1 MSTRGLNSAFT
12 ILVLLNFLS
21 TRHACAQQKDPS
33 PAIGVW
39 QGTLAAGQSKLRLVI
54 KITASEDGTLKG
66 SLDSP
71 DQGASDIPASGVQIS
86 GDSVVV
92 MMNSIHGAYEGVLG
106 SGKDSLHGT
115 WKQGGMSF
123 PLSLA
128 RSGSVPEIR
137 RPQIPAKPYPYGEE
151 EVSYENKAAGVRLT
165 GTLTL
170 PRETG
175 PEGLKGPFPAVILIT
190 GSGPQDRDESL
201 FGHKPFLVLAD
212 FLTRRGIAVLR
223 VDDRGI
229 GGSTGSV
236 MQSTTADFA
245 GDVQAGIRFLKQR
258 ADIDKKRI
266 GLIGHSEGGIVAPL
280 VAAESPDVAFIVL
293 MAGTGLTGEEILVLQ
308 TDLIARAAGTTEE
321 EIRKTLARNQQL
333 YSILKSES
341 DSIKLAEKLTT
352 HLQSTW
358 DEWGKGYQKQ
368 GLEMEKAI
376 TPQVRQ
382 MTSLWFRF
390 FLTFDPR
397 ATLMKVRCPVL
408 AINGEKDLQVPP
420 VENLREIGKALRD
433 GGNTRVTIKEL
444 PGLNHLFQTS
454 KTGSPTEYGSI
465 EETMSPSA
473 LGVIGEWIGQQVKR

>member
-1 MSTRGLNSAFT
+1 MKRSVSTLFTALAFLS
-12 ILVLLNFLS
+12 LVS
-21 TRHACAQQKDPS
+21 TRHACAQSKSIS
-33 PAIGVW
+33 PAVGIW
-39 QGTLAAGQSKLRLVI
+39 QGALSVGQAKLRLVL
-54 KITASEDGTLKG
+54 KISVSEDGTLKG
-66 SLDSP
+66 ALDSP
-71 DQGASDIPASGVQIS
+71 DQGVSDIPASGVQIS

-92 MMNSIHGAYEGVLG
+92 MIASIHGTYEGVLG

-128 RSGSVPEIR
+128 RSKSVPEIR

-212 FLTRRGIAVLR
+212 YLTRRGIAVLR

-236 MQSTTADFA
+236 LQATTADFA
-245 GDVQAGIRFLKQR
+245 GDVLAGVGFLKQR
-258 ADIDKKRI
+258 ADIDKTRI

-280 VAAESPDVAFIVL
+280 VAAESPDVAFMVL

-308 TDLIARAAGTTEE
+308 TGLIARAAGTTEE
-321 EIRKTLARNQQL
+321 EIGKTLARNQQL
-333 YSILKSES
+333 YTILKSEQ
-341 DSIKLAEKLTT
+341 DSTSRSEKLTAY
-352 HLQSTW
+352 LRSTW
-358 DEWGKGYQKQ
+358 DEWGTEYQKQ
-368 GLEMEKAI
+368 GMEMEKAI

-382 MTSLWFRF
+382 MTSPWFRF

-397 ATLMKVRCPVL
+397 ATLKKVRCPVL
-408 AINGEKDLQVPP
+408 AINGENDLQVPP
-420 VENLREIGKALRD
+420 AENLREISKALRD

-444 PGLNHLFQTS
+444 PGIAGHGRLD
-454 KTGSPTEYGSI
+454 
-465 EETMSPSA
+465 
-473 LGVIGEWIGQQVKR
+473 